1 MTPQMELRNSA
12 RTQTRP
18 AADAVGG
25 SRLPSNESHQRCQE
39 AGKRYPGRGGK
50 EVNRSQPRNGT
61 GDGIGTHTDR
71 GDETPRPRLTRSR
84 SQSEA
89 RRAAGRAG
97 CTMRS
102 RGWRR
107 RPPAGGRGAGAEAGR
122 GRRRRRSSDRPERD
136 TEGNVGR
143 RGCDLGGRF
152 ERPHWTPCRRGED
165 REEKH
170 LKK

>member
-18 AADAVGG
+18 AADDVEG
-25 SRLPSNESHQRCQE
+25 SRLPPNESHQRCQE

-71 GDETPRPRLTRSR
+71 GDETLRPRLTRSR

-89 RRAAGRAG
+89 RTRGGRPETTPAGRRK
-97 CTMRS
+97 RS
-102 RGWRR
+102 RRGS
-107 RPPAGGRGAGAEAGR
+107 GRG
-122 GRRRRRSSDRPERD
+122 GRRRRSGDRPERD

>member
-1 MTPQMELRNSA
+1 MMPQMELRNSA

-18 AADAVGG
+18 AADAVEG

-89 RRAAGRAG
+89 WRAAGRPENDA
-97 CTMRS
+97 
-102 RGWRR
+102 R
-107 RPPAGGRGAGAEAGR
+107 RPEEEEPARRPGAAGGGVAAVTAPNGTQRETSVVGAVISGAVWNGLIGLLAGE
-122 GRRRRRSSDRPERD
+122 ER
-136 TEGNVGR
+136 TG
-143 RGCDLGGRF
+143 
-152 ERPHWTPCRRGED
+152 
-165 REEKH
+165 
-170 LKK
+170 KKSI

>member
-18 AADAVGG
+18 AADAVEG

-89 RRAAGRAG
+89 RTRGGRQG
-97 CTMRS
+97 
-102 RGWRR
+102 GWRR
-107 RPPAGGRGAGAEAGR
+107 RPPAEEEEPARRPGAAGGGVAAVTAPNGTQRETLVVGAVISGAVSNGLIGLLAGE
-122 GRRRRRSSDRPERD
+122 ER
-136 TEGNVGR
+136 TG
-143 RGCDLGGRF
+143 
-152 ERPHWTPCRRGED
+152 
-165 REEKH
+165 
-170 LKK
+170 KKSI

>member
-18 AADAVGG
+18 AADAVEG

-102 RGWRR
+102 RRPEEEEPAR
-107 RPPAGGRGAGAEAGR
+107 RPGAAGGGIAAVTAPNGTQRETLVVGAVISGAASNGLIGLLAGE
-122 GRRRRRSSDRPERD
+122 ER
-136 TEGNVGR
+136 TG
-143 RGCDLGGRF
+143 
-152 ERPHWTPCRRGED
+152 
-165 REEKH
+165 
-170 LKK
+170 KKSI

>member
-18 AADAVGG
+18 AADAVEG
-25 SRLPSNESHQRCQE
+25 SRLPPNESHQRCQE

-89 RRAAGRAG
+89 RTRGGRQGGRDARCARRPEEEEPARRPGAAGGGVAAVTAPNGTQRETSVVGAVISGAASNGLIGLLAG
-97 CTMRS
+97 
-102 RGWRR
+102 
-107 RPPAGGRGAGAEAGR
+107 E
-122 GRRRRRSSDRPERD
+122 ER
-136 TEGNVGR
+136 TG
-143 RGCDLGGRF
+143 
-152 ERPHWTPCRRGED
+152 
-165 REEKH
+165 
-170 LKK
+170 KKSI

>member
-18 AADAVGG
+18 AADAVEG

-89 RRAAGRAG
+89 RRAAGRPENDA
-97 CTMRS
+97 
-102 RGWRR
+102 R
-107 RPPAGGRGAGAEAGR
+107 RPEEEEPAQRPGAAGGGVVAVTAPNETQRETLVVGAVISGATSNGLIGLLAGE
-122 GRRRRRSSDRPERD
+122 ER
-136 TEGNVGR
+136 TG
-143 RGCDLGGRF
+143 
-152 ERPHWTPCRRGED
+152 
-165 REEKH
+165 
-170 LKK
+170 KKSI